1 LAGASDL
8 PGVTF
13 DPERLVNMGIVRA
26 FKRLLGLL
34 CVAVAALLGLFALF
48 GYFADDTG
56 EGRTVAAVIGGLAV
70 LLLVIGWRW
79 LRRGD
84 ATGRRTRRTASA
96 SADSP
101 VLVVVNHP
109 HEIGKKNGLRFHLY
123 ECAGVK
129 SGKRSGCKVE
139 TISQRQAQAQ
149 GRTICAFCA
158 EGRTDDPFY
167 EPSESECAAVL
178 AKWPTFAH
186 LRFGDNPPTARQ
198 FAYAVALGVN
208 LKDGVTFD
216 SISKLIG
223 KAKASAHRPKK
234 ADRPS
239 DEEVEIIYHAIS
251 DKGPTLA
258 SMLKTIE
265 DYHGV
270 LPRKVSA
277 EEAQRIIEFLED
289 RCLPCPFCGIEI
301 FATDDECCACG
312 KSLRKMRIP
321 IKL

>member
-1 LAGASDL
+1 
-8 PGVTF
+8 
-13 DPERLVNMGIVRA
+13 MGIVRA

-34 CVAVAALLGLFALF
+34 CVAVAALLGLFALV

-56 EGRTVAAVIGGLAV
+56 ESHTVAAVIGGLAV
-70 LLLVIGWRW
+70 LLLVIGLRW
-79 LRRGD
+79 SRRGD
-84 ATGRRTRRTASA
+84 GAGKRTRRAPSEA
-96 SADSP
+96 ANSP

-109 HEIGKKNGLRFHLY
+109 HEKGKKDGLRFHLY
-123 ECAGVK
+123 ECAGVR
-129 SGKRSGCKVE
+129 SGKRSGCNVE
-139 TISQRQAQAQ
+139 TVPRRKAEAQ

-167 EPSESECAAVL
+167 EPSESQCAAVL
-178 AKWPTFAH
+178 AKWPAFAN

-198 FAYAVALGVN
+198 FAYAVALGVK
-208 LKDGVTFD
+208 LKDGVTFK
-216 SISKLIG
+216 SVSTLID

-239 DEEVEIIYHAIS
+239 DEEVAVIYHAIS
-251 DKGPTLA
+251 DRGPTLA
-258 SMLKTIE
+258 SMLKTIQE
-265 DYHGV
+265 YHGV

-289 RCLPCPFCGIEI
+289 HYLPCPFCKIEI
-301 FATDDECCACG
+301 CATDNECCACG

>member
-1 LAGASDL
+1 
-8 PGVTF
+8 
-13 DPERLVNMGIVRA
+13 MGIVRA

-34 CVAVAALLGLFALF
+34 IVAVAALLGLFALF
-48 GYFADDTG
+48 GFFADDTG
-56 EGRTVAAVIGGLAV
+56 GSRTVAVVIGGLAV
-70 LLLVIGWRW
+70 LLLVIGLRR

-84 ATGRRTRRTASA
+84 KMGRRMARGPSRAA
-96 SADSP
+96 NSP
-101 VLVVVNHP
+101 VLAVINHP
-109 HEIGKKNGLRFHLY
+109 HEIGKKDGLRFHLY

-129 SGKRSGCKVE
+129 SGKRSGCQVE
-139 TISQRQAQAQ
+139 TISQQQAEAQ

-158 EGRTDDPFY
+158 DGRTDDPFY
-167 EPSESECAAVL
+167 EPSKAECAAVL
-178 AKWPTFAH
+178 AKWPEFAG

-198 FAYAVALGVN
+198 FAYAVRLGVK
-208 LKDGVTFD
+208 LKDGVTFN
-216 SISKLIG
+216 SISKLID

-234 ADRPS
+234 AGRPS

-251 DKGPTLA
+251 DRGPTLA

-270 LPRKVSA
+270 LPRKVSP
-277 EEAQRIIEFLED
+277 EEARRIVEFLED
-289 RCLPCPFCGIEI
+289 HCLPCPFCGIEI
-301 FATDDECCACG
+301 CATDDKCCACG

>member
-1 LAGASDL
+1 
-8 PGVTF
+8 
-13 DPERLVNMGIVRA
+13 MGIVRA

-34 CVAVAALLGLFALF
+34 CVALAALLGLFALV
-48 GYFADDTG
+48 GYFADNTG
-56 EGRTVAAVIGGLAV
+56 GSRTVAVVIGGLAV
-70 LLLVIGWRW
+70 LLLVIGLCW

-84 ATGRRTRRTASA
+84 RAGRPTARGPSDSA
-96 SADSP
+96 VSP

-109 HEIGKKNGLRFHLY
+109 HEVGKKDGLRFHLY

-139 TISQRQAQAQ
+139 TMLRRQAQAQ

-158 EGRTDDPFY
+158 DGRTDDPFY

-178 AKWPTFAH
+178 AKWPAFAN
-186 LRFGDNPPTARQ
+186 LRFGDNPPTPRQ
-198 FAYAVALGVN
+198 FAYAIALGVK
-208 LKDGVTFD
+208 LKEGVTFK
-216 SISKLIG
+216 SISRSID
-223 KAKASAHRPKK
+223 KAKASGQRPKKK

-239 DEEVEIIYHAIS
+239 DEEVEVIYHAIS

-265 DYHGV
+265 DCHGV
-270 LPRKVSA
+270 LPRQVSP
-277 EEAQRIIEFLED
+277 EEARRIIEFLED
-289 RCLPCPFCGIEI
+289 HYLPCPFCGIEI
-301 FATDDECCACG
+301 CATDDKCCACG

-321 IKL
+321 INL

>member
-1 LAGASDL
+1 
-8 PGVTF
+8 
-13 DPERLVNMGIVRA
+13 MGIVRA

-48 GYFADDTG
+48 GYFADKTG
-56 EGRTVAAVIGGLAV
+56 ESRTVAAVLGGLAV
-70 LLLVIGWRW
+70 LLLVIGLRW

-84 ATGRRTRRTASA
+84 KMGRRTARGPSRAA
-96 SADSP
+96 NSP

-109 HEIGKKNGLRFHLY
+109 HEIGQKGGLRFHLY

-129 SGKRSGCKVE
+129 SGKRSGCQVE
-139 TISQRQAQAQ
+139 TISQRQAEAQ

-158 EGRTDDPFY
+158 DGRTDDPFY
-167 EPSESECAAVL
+167 EPSKAECAAVL
-178 AKWPTFAH
+178 AKWPEFAN

-198 FAYAVALGVN
+198 FAYAVALGVL
-208 LKDGVTFD
+208 LKDGVTFN
-216 SISKLIG
+216 SISKLID
-223 KAKASAHRPKK
+223 KAKTSAHRPKK
-234 ADRPS
+234 AGRPS

-251 DKGPTLA
+251 DRGPTLA

-270 LPRKVSA
+270 LPRSVSP
-277 EEAQRIIEFLED
+277 EEAQRIVEFLED
-289 RCLPCPFCGIEI
+289 HYLPCPFCGIQI
-301 FATDDECCACG
+301 CATDDECCACG

>member
-1 LAGASDL
+1 
-8 PGVTF
+8 
-13 DPERLVNMGIVRA
+13 MGIARL
-26 FKRLLGLL
+26 FKGLLGLA
-34 CVAVAALLGLFALF
+34 CVAVAALLGLFALV
-48 GYFADDTG
+48 GYLADDTG
-56 EGRTVAAVIGGLAV
+56 ESRTVAAVIGGLAA
-70 LLLVIGWRW
+70 LLLVIGLRW
-79 LRRGD
+79 LRRGNG
-84 ATGRRTRRTASA
+84 TGRRTAWASSQ

-109 HEIGKKNGLRFHLY
+109 HEIGKNDGLRFHLY

-139 TISQRQAQAQ
+139 TMPRRQAQAQ

-178 AKWPTFAH
+178 AKWPAFAN

-198 FAYAVALGVN
+198 FAYAVSLGVK
-208 LKDGVTFD
+208 LRDGVTFK
-216 SISKLIG
+216 SISTLID

-234 ADRPS
+234 TDRPS

-270 LPRKVSA
+270 LPRKVSP
-277 EEAQRIIEFLED
+277 EEAQRIIDFLED
-289 RCLPCPFCGIEI
+289 YHLPCPFCGIEI
-301 FATDDECCACG
+301 CATDDECCACG

-321 IKL
+321 VKL

>member
-1 LAGASDL
+1 
-8 PGVTF
+8 
-13 DPERLVNMGIVRA
+13 MGIVGTIQWL
-26 FKRLLGLL
+26 FGLL
-34 CVAVAALLGLFALF
+34 CFVLAAAVGLFAVV
-48 GYFADDTG
+48 GYFTDDSAG
-56 EGRTVAAVIGGLAV
+56 SRTVAAVFGGLAV
-70 LLLVIGWRW
+70 LLLVIGFRSI
-79 LRRGD
+79 RRSKQ
-84 ATGRRTRRTASA
+84 ASGRK
-96 SADSP
+96 ADSRAKPTDTP
-101 VLVVVNHP
+101 VLIVVDHP
-109 HEIGKKNGLRFHLY
+109 HEIGKKDGLRFHLY

-167 EPSESECAAVL
+167 EPSGAECAAVL

-216 SISKLIG
+216 SISKLID

-239 DEEVEIIYHAIS
+239 DDEVEIIYHAIS

-289 RCLPCPFCGIEI
+289 HYLPCPFCKIEI
-301 FATDDECCACG
+301 CATDDECCACG